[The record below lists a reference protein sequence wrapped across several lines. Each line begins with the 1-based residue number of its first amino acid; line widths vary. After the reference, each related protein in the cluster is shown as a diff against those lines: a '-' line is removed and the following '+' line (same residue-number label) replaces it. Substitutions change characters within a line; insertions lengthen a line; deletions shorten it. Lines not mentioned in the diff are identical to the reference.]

1 LQRTHFVKFSGLL
14 GFRNAKERNIWI
26 EETSQVICLWSKMS
40 MAMAIATASMNA
52 TVAFLTQLLQFIEK
66 NIKKLHLNSNYLP
79 SKRGLWPSRS
89 LIELAKACELQKMAW
104 LLPLLFICSIPFA
117 PIPYGPVFPVTTSWQ
132 CT

>member
-1 LQRTHFVKFSGLL
+1 
-14 GFRNAKERNIWI
+14 
-26 EETSQVICLWSKMS
+26 

-89 LIELAKACELQKMAW
+89 LIELAKACELQKKAW
-104 LLPLLFICSIPFA
+104 LLPLLFVCSIPFA
-117 PIPYGPVFPVTTSWQ
+117 PIPYGPVFQSQLHGNVRELNLRESPGKYSGIECCRPQ
-132 CT
+132 NLDL